1 MFLLVNVMEPC
12 CDLQQGWKVST
23 QGLNIVQ
30 PQSTFT
36 CLRCKQKS
44 VKNFPSLE
52 GILVSLS
59 IKTVLVENVVSL
71 QL

>member
-30 PQSTFT
+30 PQSTFKF
-36 CLRCKQKS
+36 KQKS

-52 GILVSLS
+52 GILVGLS
-59 IKTVLVENVVSL
+59 IKGVLVENVVSL